1 VAVVLK
7 YVYVKFNHVMFLWF
21 HKDRIPAGDVTVLT
35 PLQSEMQFFSYTT
48 NALYE

>member
-1 VAVVLK
+1 
-7 YVYVKFNHVMFLWF
+7 MFMLNLIMSCSLWF